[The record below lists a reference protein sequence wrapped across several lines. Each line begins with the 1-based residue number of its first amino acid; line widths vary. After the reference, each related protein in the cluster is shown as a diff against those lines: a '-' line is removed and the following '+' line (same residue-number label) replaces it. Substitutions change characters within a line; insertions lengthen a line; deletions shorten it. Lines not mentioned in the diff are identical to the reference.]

1 MANRIK
7 HQTQNIIIPAG
18 APAGTSLE
26 FRVTMDNAYKKAT
39 GYVAYENQA
48 PGAPYQIGIRDD
60 NFVYQYLTAAE
71 DYISARNV
79 NKSDRY
85 TKCDIPSA
93 GNYVTVTVKTLAVNP
108 TALNLDVVFQL
119 SND

>member
-1 MANRIK
+1 MSNRIK

-18 APAGTSLE
+18 QVAGTALE
-26 FRVTMDNAYKKAT
+26 YRVTMDNAYKRAI

-48 PGAPYQIGIRDD
+48 PGAAYQISIKDD
-60 NFVYQYLTAAE
+60 NFTYQYLTAAE

-93 GNYVTVTVKTLAVNP
+93 GNYVTVTVKMLAVNP
-108 TALNLDVVFQL
+108 TPLNLDVVFQL
-119 SND
+119 TND